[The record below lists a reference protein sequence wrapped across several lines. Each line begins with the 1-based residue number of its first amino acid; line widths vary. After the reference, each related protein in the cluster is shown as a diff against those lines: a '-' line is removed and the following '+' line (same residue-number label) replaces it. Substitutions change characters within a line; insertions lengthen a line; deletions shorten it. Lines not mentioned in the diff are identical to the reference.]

1 MLRLNVDELKQRIA
15 ACDGF
20 RTVGKLRSARGVL
33 TARMPGRVGDLCL
46 IRLSDHTTLPAEVI
60 GFDGD
65 TVQIMSFRNWDGAEP
80 GRPVIDLR
88 RPHRVPVGDK
98 LLGRVMNGLGRPVDD
113 RGPLHV
119 SGWRPVQNLTP
130 SALSRPRIE
139 QPFVTG
145 QRVIDG
151 LLTCGRG
158 QRIGLFAGSGVGK
171 STLLGEIAR
180 HAVADVNVIVLVGER
195 GREVR
200 PFLDDCLGPDGLA
213 RSVVVVATADE
224 TPLMRVRAVSTA
236 ITIADHFRREGLN
249 VLFLLDSLTRMAT
262 AQREIGLA
270 RGEPPTARGFTP
282 SVFSLI
288 SSTLESLGNSETG
301 SITGILTVLVDG
313 DDMDEPITDAA
324 RSVLDGHVVLSRKL
338 AEKGHFPAVD
348 VGASISRVFRD
359 VTNSAHQTAARK
371 VRAAMATYDEVADLI
386 QIGAYQKGSVPQID
400 RAMDLLPKV
409 HEFLKQPAGT
419 WSSQA
424 DTQQHLLRL
433 AEGWPW

>member
-1 MLRLNVDELKQRIA
+1 
-15 ACDGF
+15 
-20 RTVGKLRSARGVL
+20 
-33 TARMPGRVGDLCL
+33 MPGRVGDVCL
-46 IRLSDHTTLPAEVI
+46 IRLADEATLPAEVI
-60 GFDGD
+60 GFEGD
-65 TVQIMSFRNWDGAEP
+65 TVQIMPFRPCEGAEP
-80 GRPVIDLR
+80 GCRVIDLR
-88 RPHRVPVGDK
+88 RPYRVPVGQR
-98 LLGRVMNGLGRPVDD
+98 LLGRVINGLGCPIDE
-113 RGPLHV
+113 RGALNCND
-119 SGWRPVQNLTP
+119 WRHINNVTP
-130 SALSRPRIE
+130 SALQRPRVQE
-139 QPFVTG
+139 PFVTG

-158 QRIGLFAGSGVGK
+158 QRVGLFAGSGVGK

-180 HAVADVNVIVLVGER
+180 NAVSDVNVIVLVGER

-200 PFLDDCLGPDGLA
+200 PFLEDCLGEAGLR

-224 TPLMRVRAVSTA
+224 TPLMRVRAVSTGIA
-236 ITIADHFRREGLN
+236 IADHFRRAGLH

-288 SSTLESLGNSETG
+288 AATLETLGNSEEG

-313 DDMDEPITDAA
+313 DDFDEPITDAA

-338 AEKGHFPAVD
+338 AEKGQFPAVD

-359 VTNSAHQTAARK
+359 VTDEAQRTAARK
-371 VRAAMATYDEVADLI
+371 VRAILAQYDEVADLI
-386 QIGAYQKGSVPQID
+386 QIGAYQKGSVQRID
-400 RAMDLLPKV
+400 RAIELLPKV
-409 HEFLKQPAGT
+409 HEFLKQQSGST
-419 WSSQA
+419 SSW
-424 DTQQHLLRL
+424 DSTRTQLIKL

>member
-1 MLRLNVDELKQRIA
+1 VDL
-15 ACDGF
+15 
-20 RTVGKLRSARGVL
+20 
-33 TARMPGRVGDLCL
+33 
-46 IRLSDHTTLPAEVI
+46 
-60 GFDGD
+60 
-65 TVQIMSFRNWDGAEP
+65 
-80 GRPVIDLR
+80 
-88 RPHRVPVGDK
+88 
-98 LLGRVMNGLGRPVDD
+98 
-113 RGPLHV
+113 
-119 SGWRPVQNLTP
+119 
-130 SALSRPRIE
+130 
-139 QPFVTG
+139 PFVTG

-158 QRIGLFAGSGVGK
+158 QRIGLFSGSGVGK
-171 STLLGEIAR
+171 STPLGEIAR

-200 PFLDDCLGPDGLA
+200 PFLEDCLGADGLE
-213 RSVVVVATADE
+213 RSAVVVATADE

-270 RGEPPTARGFTP
+270 RGEPPTARGYTP

-288 SSTLESLGNSETG
+288 ASTLEALGNSESG

-313 DDMDEPITDAA
+313 DDLDEPITDAA

-359 VTNSAHQTAARK
+359 VTTPEHQTAARK
-371 VRAAMATYDEVADLI
+371 IRAIMATHAEVADLI

-400 RAMDLLPKV
+400 RAVELLPRV
-409 HEFLKQPAGT
+409 HEFLQQPAGT
-419 WSSQA
+419 WSSQSE
-424 DTQQHLLRL
+424 TEERMHKL
-433 AEGWPW
+433 AEAWPW

>member
-1 MLRLNVDELKQRIA
+1 
-15 ACDGF
+15 
-20 RTVGKLRSARGVL
+20 VL
-33 TARMPGRVGDLCL
+33 TARMPGRVGDLRL
-46 IRLSDHTTLPAEVI
+46 IRLSDDTTLPAEVI

-65 TVQIMSFRNWDGAEP
+65 MVQIMSFRAWEGAEP

-88 RPHRVPVGDK
+88 RPYRVPVGDR
-98 LLGRVMNGLGRPVDD
+98 LLGRVVNGLGRPVDS

-119 SGWRPVQNLTP
+119 SGWRNIHNLTP
-130 SALSRPRIE
+130 SALNRPRVE
-139 QPFVTG
+139 APFVTG

-200 PFLDDCLGPDGLA
+200 PFLEDCLGTDGLE

-236 ITIADHFRREGLN
+236 IAIADHFRREGLN

-270 RGEPPTARGFTP
+270 RGEPPTARGYTP

-288 SSTLESLGNSETG
+288 ASTLEALGNSESG

-313 DDMDEPITDAA
+313 DDLDEPITDAA

-359 VTNSAHQTAARK
+359 VTSPEHQTAARK
-371 VRAAMATYDEVADLI
+371 VRSIMATHAEVADLI
-386 QIGAYQKGSVPQID
+386 QIGAYQRGSVPQID
-400 RAMDLLPKV
+400 RAVELLPRV
-409 HEFLKQPAGT
+409 HQFLQQPVGA

-424 DTQQHLLRL
+424 DTEQQMHKL
-433 AEGWPW
+433 AEAWPW

>member
-1 MLRLNVDELKQRIA
+1 
-15 ACDGF
+15 
-20 RTVGKLRSARGVL
+20 
-33 TARMPGRVGDLCL
+33 MPGRVGDVCL
-46 IRLSDHTTLPAEVI
+46 IRLSDRVQLPAEVI

-65 TVQIMSFRNWDGAEP
+65 TVQIMPFSPCDGAEP
-80 GRPVIDLR
+80 GCPVIDLR
-88 RPHRVPVGDK
+88 RPYRVPVGER
-98 LLGRVMNGLGRPVDD
+98 LLGRVINGLGFPIDE
-113 RGPLHV
+113 RGALNCNDWRHTHHV
-119 SGWRPVQNLTP
+119 TP
-130 SALSRPRIE
+130 RALQRPRVAV
-139 QPFVTG
+139 PFVTG

-180 HAVADVNVIVLVGER
+180 HGVADVSVIALVGER

-200 PFLDDCLGPDGLA
+200 PFLEDCLGADGLR

-236 ITIADHFRREGLN
+236 ITIADHFRRAGKH

-288 SSTLESLGNSETG
+288 ASTLETLGNSETG

-313 DDMDEPITDAA
+313 DDFDEPITDAA

-338 AEKGHFPAVD
+338 AEKGQFPAVD

-359 VTNSAHQTAARK
+359 ITEAPHQDAARRI
-371 VRAAMATYDEVADLI
+371 RAALATYEEVADLI
-386 QIGAYQKGSVPQID
+386 QIGAYQKGSVARID
-400 RAMDLLPKV
+400 RAIELLPRI
-409 HEFLKQPAGT
+409 HEFLKQPVGAF
-419 WSSQA
+419 SSW
-424 DTQQHLLRL
+424 TETRERMSRL
-433 AEGWPW
+433 AEAWPW